1 MKGGPNVSPTLL
13 TALSCAQESLAQ
25 EKRQRAETVR
35 GLRGTI
41 QELQQSQRGGGA
53 AGAAQLAL
61 LQQQLTTAVIAK
73 V

>member
-1 MKGGPNVSPTLL
+1 MWTWCQPNAT
-13 TALSCAQESLAQ
+13 SCPQGSLAQ
-25 EKRQRAETVR
+25 EKQQRAETVK

-53 AGAAQLAL
+53 AGAAAQLAL
-61 LQQQLTTAVIAK
+61 LQQQLTAAVIAK